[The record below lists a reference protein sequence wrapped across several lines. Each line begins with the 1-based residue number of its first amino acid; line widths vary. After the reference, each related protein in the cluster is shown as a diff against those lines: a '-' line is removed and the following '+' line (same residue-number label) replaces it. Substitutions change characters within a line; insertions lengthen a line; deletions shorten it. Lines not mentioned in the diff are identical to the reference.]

1 MKRYLYVAF
10 LLVAALVTGA
20 RTDYRH
26 YIDHW
31 EWILASHDPWSFPPN
46 SVNAYGPLY
55 VLLALPAAIHP
66 LGPKLLIVASW
77 ILLGLFLE
85 SRWRN
90 DQSVE
95 PGRLGFWFWWASP
108 FFLVEVVYNGRFDVV
123 AAAFA
128 AIAIDWRDR
137 RPFRAGLLL
146 ACGILLKFI
155 PLLILPFL
163 VVERGRWR
171 PRLLCG
177 TAVGLLAGFGAC
189 ALRWGTSYLEPIVF
203 AVERPASIMS
213 VFKFLSGE
221 LSPLRPFGVEDV
233 DWLSLPLMAIAG
245 LTIGAVHLRWRWT
258 SEGGAVAAVCLVL
271 ALYKVG
277 HQQFF
282 AVPLVL
288 LAVWM
293 TKQPQPWPRRL
304 RMSAGAYAIWHAMFA
319 LLYKW
324 TGGFDETLLR
334 EGVSGLVNLA
344 LTLWLVVEVARQE
357 SSVHGRSVLRY
368 GGYGLRSRPLPAASS
383 EAASIVSA
391 DPPTVSSLIP

>member
-1 MKRYLYVAF
+1 MKRYLYLA
-10 LLVAALVTGA
+10 LLVVAALGTGA
-20 RTDYRH
+20 RTDYGH

-31 EWILASHDPWSFPPN
+31 QWILASHDPWSFPPP

-66 LGPKLLIVASW
+66 LGPKLLFVATW
-77 ILLGLFLE
+77 ILLGFFLQ
-85 SRWRN
+85 SRWRA

-95 PGRLGFWFWWASP
+95 PGRLGLWFWWVSP
-108 FFLVEVVYNGRFDVV
+108 FFLVEVVYNGHFDVV

-128 AIAIDWRDR
+128 AIAIDWRER

-189 ALRWGTSYLEPIVF
+189 ALRWGASWLEPIVF
-203 AVERPASIMS
+203 AAERPATLMS
-213 VFKFLSGE
+213 VFKFLRGE
-221 LSPLRPFGVEDV
+221 LSPLRSFGVENLDG
-233 DWLSLPLMAIAG
+233 LSLPLMVIAG
-245 LTIGAVHLRWRWT
+245 LTIGAVHLRSRWT
-258 SEGGAVAAVCLVL
+258 SESSALAAVCLVL

-277 HQQFF
+277 HQQFY

-288 LAVWM
+288 LAMWV
-293 TKQPQPWPRRL
+293 TKQPRPWPRPL
-304 RMSAGAYAIWHAMFA
+304 RTCAGAYAIWHATFA

-324 TGGFDETLLR
+324 TSGFDATPLR

-357 SSVHGRSVLRY
+357 SSVPGVLVLGPFVRSVRTALA
-368 GGYGLRSRPLPAASS
+368 PTPSS
-383 EAASIVSA
+383 VVSG
-391 DPPTVSSLIP
+391 DVNRLE